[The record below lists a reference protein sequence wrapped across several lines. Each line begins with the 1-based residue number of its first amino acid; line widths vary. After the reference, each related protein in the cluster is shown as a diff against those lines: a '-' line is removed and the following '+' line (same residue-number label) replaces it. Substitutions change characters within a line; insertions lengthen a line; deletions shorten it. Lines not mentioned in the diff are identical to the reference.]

1 MHSPDDMILSLKRC
15 NDSRN
20 NVACAQSVENKDL
33 DFSAIR
39 FMPFFWVTHG
49 EAFSNDSLGTAALL
63 VI

>member
-1 MHSPDDMILSLKRC
+1 MHLPDDMILTLKRC

-39 FMPFFWVTHG
+39 FMAFFWVTHG
-49 EAFSNDSLGTAALL
+49 EASSTELRNSH
-63 VI
+63 IS